1 VLQAVR
7 SQSVEAELVVA
18 DSSSTDGSAELA
30 RSFGATVFTVERFG
44 HGTTRNELMERT
56 SGDVVAFLTQDA
68 VPASSGWLAA
78 LRDGFADDVA
88 LVYGPSLPRP
98 DAPVPIAREMNDW
111 FSPTPRVDR
120 GRSLRGPGIETFF
133 TSANGAVLRSAWS
146 ELPFPDVPYAED
158 QALAL
163 AMLRAGYAKAYVPAA
178 AVVHSHDYGPL
189 DQFRRT
195 FDEWRALH
203 DVHGFVEPLA
213 PLNTLL
219 ALQSNVRK
227 DVRAGS
233 GPVRSL
239 RHWSV
244 RTLGAAL
251 GSRADRLP
259 ERARGWCSLDA
270 RG

>member
-1 VLQAVR
+1 MDHVPIPGEHDLPIHL
-7 SQSVEAELVVA
+7 SQS
-18 DSSSTDGSAELA
+18 
-30 RSFGATVFTVERFG
+30 RS
-44 HGTTRNELMERT
+44 
-56 SGDVVAFLTQDA
+56 
-68 VPASSGWLAA
+68 
-78 LRDGFADDVA
+78 ADD
-88 LVYGPSLPRP
+88 L
-98 DAPVPIAREMNDW
+98 
-111 FSPTPRVDR
+111 R
-120 GRSLRGPGIETFF
+120 GRQPPPGQHAIQRRPPVTQLQRMRSCKAGRGGVSLF
-133 TSANGAVLRSAWS
+133 
-146 ELPFPDVPYAED
+146 
-158 QALAL
+158 
-163 AMLRAGYAKAYVPAA
+163 A

-203 DVHGFVEPLA
+203 DVHGFVQPLA

-270 RG
+270 RA